1 MPAYQ
6 PAPLTATLPASC
18 PTEPADNT
26 SQLLGLTERTCAA
39 GTWSIALPERRPR
52 LSAHLAD
59 LLGLALQAVSGL
71 ARLSD
76 LFTAE
81 SRAAVQSALDGC
93 IFNGLPFDVEAQ
105 VVTARENHLMVRCVG
120 EALRDAGGAIVHVH
134 GVIQDITEKRRAEQE
149 SLSVTMRLSTTLA
162 SISEA
167 FVTLDR
173 QGRFTYLNAE
183 SETMLRRKSAALLG
197 KEIWTELDD
206 SSSGQLH
213 QDMQDALQ
221 KGLHLEFEHFYP
233 SLGKWLA
240 LRAYPFEEGM
250 AVYLRDVTALR
261 QSQEQLLLLQ
271 TSISRLNDMVLITE
285 ASSIDAPGPRIVFV
299 NDAFEK
305 HTGYSRSEVL
315 GKAPRM
321 LQGASTQ
328 RLELDRIRSALLQ
341 TQPVRAELINYKK
354 NGDLY
359 WIELD
364 IVPVDYFNRGLTH
377 WVAVARDITERKAA
391 ENKIEHLA
399 FYDTLTQLPNRQL
412 LMDRLKVALTTDD
425 KDNDNDNDNADAHA
439 IGVLMF
445 IDLDHFKV
453 LNDSL
458 GHARGDMLLQQVA
471 TRLAASVRSS
481 DTVARLGGDE
491 FVVMLEDL
499 GDDPAT
505 VTETA
510 RLVGEKI
517 RAALSLPYELA
528 GHDYHG
534 TCSIGITCF
543 SRKQHSIGD
552 LLKQAD
558 LAMYQAKATG
568 RNAVC
573 FFDPDMQAAATANAT
588 LSSQL
593 REALHDQ
600 QFVLH
605 YQPQVGADARML
617 GVEALLRWRHP
628 SRGLVGPDEFIAQAE
643 ESGLILPLGQ
653 WVIEKACAQLAL
665 WAVKPETEKLS
676 ISVNVSARQFRHT
689 EFVEGVLQLI
699 RQYGIP
705 ANRLKLELTESLL
718 ATGMD
723 ITIAK
728 MGLLKE
734 AGVTLS
740 IDDFGMGYS
749 ALSYLKY
756 LPLDQLKIDRTFVKD
771 VLTDPND
778 AAIARTIIGL
788 AQSLGLGVI
797 AEGVETEAQRAFLA
811 WHGCESYQGHLF
823 CAALP
828 IDALEAFMKT
838 LPPPVSRPAQL
849 VQKSLAAS

>member
-1 MPAYQ
+1 MLNDP
-6 PAPLTATLPASC
+6 PAPLTATPGIETADAPTLQLMVLMERAS
-18 PTEPADNT
+18 A
-26 SQLLGLTERTCAA
+26 S
-39 GTWSIALPERRPR
+39 GTWSLALPALQPQ
-52 LSAHLAD
+52 LSAQLVT
-59 LLGLALQAVSGL
+59 LLEMTPESATRLQ
-71 ARLSD
+71 RLSD
-76 LFTAE
+76 FFAPE
-81 SRAAVQSALDGC
+81 SRPMMQAALDAC
-93 IFNGLPFDVEAQ
+93 INRGTPFDLEAQ
-105 VVTARENHLMVRCVG
+105 AITAGGSYLVVRSIG
-120 EALRDAGGAIVHVH
+120 EPVRDATGVITQAH

-162 SISEA
+162 SITEA

-173 QGRFTYLNAE
+173 QGRFTYLNTE
-183 SETMLRRKSAALLG
+183 SEYMLRRKSVALLG
-197 KEIWTELDD
+197 KKIWQELGD
-206 SSSGQLH
+206 SDSGRLRN
-213 QDMQDALQ
+213 DVEEALA
-221 KGLHLEFEHFYP
+221 KGLHLEFEDFYP

-285 ASSIDAPGPRIVFV
+285 AGSIDAPGPRIVFV

-305 HTGYSRSEVL
+305 HTGYSRDEVL
-315 GKAPRM
+315 GNAPRM
-321 LQGASTQ
+321 LQGPLTQ
-328 RLELDRIRSALLQ
+328 RSELDRIRAALLQ
-341 TQPVRAELINYKK
+341 AQPVRAELINYKK

-359 WIELD
+359 WIELE

-391 ENKIEHLA
+391 EDEIEHLA

-412 LMDRLKVALTTDD
+412 LMDRLKMAL
-425 KDNDNDNDNADAHA
+425 ASDAGNHH

-471 TRLAASVRSS
+471 TRLASSVRSS

-491 FVVMLEDL
+491 FVVMLENL
-499 GDDPAT
+499 GDNPGVAT
-505 VTETA
+505 ATA
-510 RLVGEKI
+510 RMVGEKI
-517 RAALSLPYELA
+517 RAALGAPYDLA
-528 GHDYHG
+528 DHDYHG

-543 SRKQHSIGD
+543 SRQQHSIGD

-558 LAMYQAKATG
+558 LAMYQAKAAG

-573 FFDPDMQAAATANAT
+573 FFDPEMQAAATASAT

-593 REALHDQ
+593 REALHDE

-605 YQPQVGADARML
+605 YQPQVGVDSRML
-617 GVEALLRWRHP
+617 GVEALLRWQHP
-628 SRGLVGPDEFIAQAE
+628 VRGLVCPDEFIPQAE

-653 WVIEKACAQLAL
+653 WVLEKACAQLAL
-665 WAVKPETEKLS
+665 WARNADTEKLS
-676 ISVNVSARQFRHT
+676 IAVNVSARQFRHP
-689 EFVEGVLQLI
+689 EFVEGVLKVI
-699 RQYGIP
+699 RHYGIP

-718 ATGMD
+718 ATGMEV
-723 ITIAK
+723 TIAK

-828 IDALEAFMKT
+828 IDELDAFMQA
-838 LPPPVSRPAQL
+838 LPG
-849 VQKSLAAS
+849 